1 MKRVFLLA
9 VLMLAS
15 GHQRLA
21 AQWNLARLEPG
32 DGTWQVSTALDPAIV
47 TSVGYRQMRTVF
59 GAPTQFGVEAGV
71 VAGDADLSDY
81 RARFDAGVQVVR
93 RGSFR
98 TVASA
103 AFLTRGTSNTVFRG
117 TNFGADIGLVA
128 GMYRA
133 RWFVAAETGYDKP
146 IVTHLT
152 HTSAYRSQYYAD
164 AQDGW
169 YIDTGGTRRLGVV
182 TGTSLRGV
190 ELMLRA
196 GVARTRGGE
205 ALVAPGYATLGMGFR
220 F

>member
-1 MKRVFLLA
+1 MKRVLLFA
-9 VLMLAS
+9 ALMLAS

-32 DGTWQVSTALDPAIV
+32 DATWQVSTALDPAII
-47 TSVGYRQMRTVF
+47 TSIGYRQLRTVF
-59 GAPTQFGVEAGV
+59 GARTQFGVEAGV
-71 VAGDADLSDY
+71 VAGNADIGDY
-81 RARFDAGVQVVR
+81 RARLEAGVQVYR

-117 TNFGADIGLVA
+117 TNFGADVGITA
-128 GMYRA
+128 GMYRP
-133 RWFVAAETGYDKP
+133 RWFVAGETGYDKP
-146 IVTHLT
+146 IVTHVT
-152 HTSAYRSQYYAD
+152 HTQGYRRTYYAD
-164 AQDGW
+164 AKDGW

>member
-1 MKRVFLLA
+1 MKRVLLFA
-9 VLMLAS
+9 ALMLAS

-32 DGTWQVSTALDPAIV
+32 DATWQVSTALDPAII
-47 TSVGYRQMRTVF
+47 TSIGYRQLRTVF
-59 GAPTQFGVEAGV
+59 GARTQFGVEAGV
-71 VAGDADLSDY
+71 VAGNADLRDY
-81 RARFDAGVQVVR
+81 RARLEAGVQVYR

-103 AFLTRGTSNTVFRG
+103 AFLTRGTGNTVFRG
-117 TNFGADIGLVA
+117 TNFGADVGLTA
-128 GMYRA
+128 GMYRP
-133 RWFVAAETGYDKP
+133 RWFVAGETGYDKP
-146 IVTHLT
+146 IVTHVT
-152 HTSAYRSQYYAD
+152 HTQGYRRTYYAD
-164 AQDGW
+164 AKDGW

-205 ALVAPGYATLGMGFR
+205 ALVAPVYATLGMGFR

>member
-1 MKRVFLLA
+1 MKRVFLFA

-32 DGTWQVSTALDPAIV
+32 DATWQVSTALDPAII
-47 TSVGYRQMRTVF
+47 TSIGYRQLRTVF
-59 GAPTQFGVEAGV
+59 GARTQFGVEAGV
-71 VAGDADLSDY
+71 VAGNADLGDY
-81 RARFDAGVQVVR
+81 RARLEAGVQVYR

-117 TNFGADIGLVA
+117 TNFGADVGLTA
-128 GMYRA
+128 GMYRP
-133 RWFVAAETGYDKP
+133 RWFVAGETGYDKP
-146 IVTHLT
+146 IVTHVT
-152 HTSAYRSQYYAD
+152 HTQGYRRTYYAD
-164 AQDGW
+164 AKDGW

-205 ALVAPGYATLGMGFR
+205 ALVAPVCATLGMGFR